1 MSAEGTLEGEET
13 GMALVKLDVTT
24 VGEAVVTVKLDV
36 MVASTLEPALAGGVT
51 NVRAGSTLTGMFLL
65 AGEEALSLEGMEL
78 AHT

>member
-1 MSAEGTLEGEET
+1 MSAEGTLEGEEA
-13 GMALVKLDVTT
+13 GMALVKVDVTT

-36 MVASTLEPALAGGVT
+36 MVASTLELALTGGVT
-51 NVRAGSTLTGMFLL
+51 KVRADSALTGMFLL